1 MLKKNEIIRAE
12 ITDMNDLGYG
22 ISRHDGMVVFTD
34 GGVTGD
40 ILNIKII
47 KVARDYAVGRLESI
61 IEPSEHRIASS
72 CPVSKRCGGCAFR
85 HITREYELKL
95 KKSFVEAAFRKNRVE
110 VTVNE
115 VLTDGITEGYR
126 NKVQYPVDKDGD
138 YGYYARHTHDIIK
151 TKHCLLSDKSFEP
164 IAEFA
169 SDYIKK
175 SGASVKHIYIRK
187 GQKTG
192 ETMLCLVSPKDRLP
206 KEEAF
211 VSAAAAKFPEIKSI
225 VLNIHPEETNVIL
238 GKKLRVLY
246 GEDRIEDVLCGCRFG
261 ISSLSF
267 YQVNRGAAEL
277 LYGEAIRLAAEGS
290 PKTVADLYCGAGTI
304 GISFAKAH
312 PEISV
317 TGVEI
322 IPDAVENA
330 RRNARLNGIENAEFI
345 CDDALN
351 SPLDGFDCII
361 TDPPRKG
368 MSRELV
374 ERICKL
380 MPKKIVYVSCQPAT
394 LARDAALLISAGYK
408 ISSVTPVDMF
418 PGTGAVECVTCF
430 CKNNF
435 AD

>member
-1 MLKKNEIIRAE
+1 MLKKNDIITASVA
-12 ITDMNDLGYG
+12 DMNDLGYG
-22 ISRHDGMVVFTD
+22 IARHEGMVIFID
-34 GGVTGD
+34 GGVTED
-40 ILNIKII
+40 VIEIKII
-47 KVARDYAVGRLESI
+47 KVAKDYAVGRLEKI
-61 IEPSEHRIASS
+61 ITPSKYRSDS
-72 CPVSKRCGGCAFR
+72 LCPVSKRCGGCAFR
-85 HITREYELKL
+85 HITREYELRL
-95 KKSFVEAAFRKNRVE
+95 KKSFVESAFKKAKVD
-110 VTVNE
+110 VTVNG
-115 VLTDGITEGYR
+115 VLTDGITCGYR
-126 NKVQYPVDKDGD
+126 NKVQYPVSGDGD
-138 YGYYARHTHDIIK
+138 YGYYARHTHDIVK

-164 IAEFA
+164 VAEFV

-175 SGASVKHIYIRK
+175 SGAEVKHIYIRK
-187 GQKTG
+187 GQMTG
-192 ETMLCLVSPKDRLP
+192 ETMLCLVSPKGKLP
-206 KEEAF
+206 DEEKF
-211 VSAAAAKFPEIKSI
+211 VSEAVLRFPEIKSV

-238 GKKLRVLY
+238 GKKVRVLY
-246 GEDRIEDVLCGCRFG
+246 GEDRIYDILCGCRFG

-330 RRNARLNGIENAEFI
+330 RRNAEINGIKNASFI

-368 MSRELV
+368 MSKELV
-374 ERICKL
+374 ERICRL
-380 MPKKIVYVSCQPAT
+380 MPKKIVYVSCNPST
-394 LARDAALLISAGYK
+394 LARDAALLTSAGYEM
-408 ISSVTPVDMF
+408 SGVTPVDMF
-418 PGTGAVECVTCF
+418 PRTGAVECVCAF
-430 CKNNF
+430 CRH
-435 AD
+435 